1 MSLFSQVI
9 IMRLTH
15 LGSNRNPSCIEDLH
29 RDLEALPLLSQQ
41 VPLRD
46 INILNK
52 MMMMLM
58 ILSQEVPS
66 TKSHL
71 KDDVGSGRTPD
82 SKFCLLRTQ
91 AQTRGREGDIEATDP
106 LAEQEKN

>member
-1 MSLFSQVI
+1 
-9 IMRLTH
+9 MRTH
-15 LGSNRNPSCIEDLH
+15 LSSNRNPSCIEDLH
-29 RDLEALPLLSQQ
+29 RALETLPLLSQQ
-41 VPLRD
+41 VSLRD

-52 MMMMLM
+52 MMMMLVVVMM

-66 TKSHL
+66 KSYL